1 MRGATDGRTVF
12 LSAGESS
19 GDQHGAALARALLA
33 RDPSLR
39 LAGLGGPAMAGAG
52 VTLLQ
57 DLDGLA
63 AIGFTEVLKHIPH
76 HLRLRRAVHRFLV
89 EEAVDLFIPI
99 DYPGFNLPLAGFAH
113 DQGIPVLYYIAPQVW
128 AWRKKRAH
136 KLAAAC
142 DLICVALDFEEPFL
156 AGYGA
161 NVRFVGHPLLDDQ
174 PVDESG
180 TGQTSSPPV
189 LALFPGSREQE
200 VQRLLPV
207 FVDAARRSVERFPGT
222 EVIVARAPHLE
233 KEHFRSAGEFRL
245 TSAES
250 ALRLATAA
258 VSKSGTITLQLALA
272 GVPFVVG
279 YRVGAIS
286 AAIVR
291 RVVSVQYACLVNLV
305 AGAEIVPEFL
315 QEKMTAQALSDAVV
329 PLLDPQ
335 GKRARRMLEGFATVR
350 DRLGKPGV
358 ASRVAEH
365 AMSLMG
371 A

>member
-1 MRGATDGRTVF
+1 
-12 LSAGESS
+12 
-19 GDQHGAALARALLA
+19 
-33 RDPSLR
+33 
-39 LAGLGGPAMAGAG
+39 MAGAG

-76 HLRLRRAVHRFLV
+76 HLRLRRAVRRFLV
-89 EEAVDLFIPI
+89 EKTVDLFIPI

-136 KLAAAC
+136 RLAAVC

-161 NVRFVGHPLLDDQ
+161 NVRFVGHPLLDDE
-174 PVDESG
+174 PTDEAPEDG
-180 TGQTSSPPV
+180 TGAGEAARPPV

-200 VQRLLPV
+200 VRRLLPV
-207 FVDAARRSVERFPGT
+207 FAAAARRTVERFPGT
-222 EVIVARAPHLE
+222 KVIVARAAHLGE
-233 KEHFRSAGEFRL
+233 EHFRSAGEFRL
-245 TSAES
+245 TSADS

-291 RVVSVQYACLVNLV
+291 RVVSVQHACLVNLV

-329 PLLDPQ
+329 PLLDPR
-335 GKRARRMLEGFATVR
+335 GERARRMQEGFAAVR
-350 DRLGKPGV
+350 SRLGKPGV

-365 AMSLMG
+365 AISLMG